1 MNLIIDIGNTHAKLV
16 AFDGETPVEETR
28 TRNKALV
35 ALPDMLAKYSFQK
48 AIVATVTSLPA
59 ATDLLLRSL
68 PFPTL
73 CLTPE
78 TRIPDVVNLYRTPKT
93 LGADRIGAVVGAV
106 TLMPGRDLLVIDA
119 GTCVTYEF
127 VDSGGHY
134 WGGNISPGL
143 HIRLDA
149 LQEKTDR
156 LPQVEAEGDVPPIGY
171 DTETAIRSGVVRG
184 IKYEIEGYIADF
196 RQKYPDLAVFFT
208 GGEHFDFDSPT
219 KSVIFADKYLVARG
233 LNRILEYNT

>member
-1 MNLIIDIGNTHAKLV
+1 MNLIIDIGNTRAKLV
-16 AFDGETPVEETR
+16 AFDGETPVEEMR
-28 TRNKALV
+28 TGNKTLV
-35 ALPDMLAKYSFQK
+35 ALPDMLAKYSFSK
-48 AIVATVTSLPA
+48 AIVATVANLPA
-59 ATDLLLRSL
+59 ATELLLRSL

-73 CLTPE
+73 RLTPE
-78 TRIPDVVNLYRTPKT
+78 TPVPDAQILYRTPQT

-106 TLMPGRDLLVIDA
+106 SLMPGRDLLIIDG

-127 VDSGGHY
+127 VDSGGRY

-143 HIRLDA
+143 HMRLEA
-149 LQEKTDR
+149 LREKTDR
-156 LPQVEAEGDVPPIGY
+156 LPKVEMEGDVPPMGY

-184 IKYEIEGYIADF
+184 IKYEIEGYIAAF
-196 RQKYPDLAVFFT
+196 RQKYPALAVIFT